1 MSCCEM
7 ANCLPSNCSFHEISQ
22 TECGSSRGIDTH
34 VLLSECKA
42 DISAHLASCH
52 LSHCLNVTES
62 ELILARAGIR
72 GLSSTHL
79 APMTICPK
87 HRHLLGRFWRPPK
100 SCQYPNHSGKKTSV
114 AGRHVIN
121 WQMAEEIYLLFG
133 ISTAVGSRKYIL
145 FSVQAFI
152 VYFQAA
158 TLLVP

>member
-1 MSCCEM
+1 VKWLI
-7 ANCLPSNCSFHEISQ
+7 AFHPIVLFTKSHKQ
-22 TECGSSRGIDTH
+22 NVDPVGAFDTH

-152 VYFQAA
+152 VP